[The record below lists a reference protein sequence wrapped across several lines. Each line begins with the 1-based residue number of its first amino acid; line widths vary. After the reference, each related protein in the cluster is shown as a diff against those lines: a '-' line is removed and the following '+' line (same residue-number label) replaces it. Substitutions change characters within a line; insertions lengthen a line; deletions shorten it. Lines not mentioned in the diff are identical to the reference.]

1 VNQAEYQRLR
11 RQLDEE
17 LRAGLEMLQA
27 GHRAKVE
34 ALDARWEAEVEAEPA
49 GGRALPEPAASPRP
63 QAAPSELPAPSAAS
77 APSPS
82 ARVRLGAGELLADV
96 EAALAEVGEE
106 FQQRDLRR
114 ALGYEPHRGSLH
126 RALLELQREGVLEIL
141 SPGFGRRANVYRKT
155 GKISPA

>member
-1 VNQAEYQRLR
+1 LNQAEYQQLR

-34 ALDARWEAEVEAEPA
+34 ALDARWEAEVGAEPA
-49 GGRALPEPAASPRP
+49 SGPAVPEPAAPPMPQRVPAISPT
-63 QAAPSELPAPSAAS
+63 
-77 APSPS
+77 PSPS
-82 ARVRLGAGELLADV
+82 ARLRLGAGELLEDV
-96 EAALAEVGEE
+96 EAALTRVGEE
-106 FQQRDLRR
+106 FQQRDLCR

-126 RALLELQREGVLEIL
+126 RVLRELEGEGVLEIRR
-141 SPGFGRRANVYRKT
+141 PGFGRRASLYRKT

>member
-1 VNQAEYQRLR
+1 MNPSEYQRLR

-34 ALDARWEAEVEAEPA
+34 ALDARWEAEVAAEAASGP
-49 GGRALPEPAASPRP
+49 ALPEPAASPVP
-63 QAAPSELPAPSAAS
+63 QAAPSELPAPS

-106 FQQRDLRR
+106 FQQGDLRR

-126 RALLELQREGVLEIL
+126 RVLLELEREGVLEIL

-155 GKISPA
+155 GKISSA